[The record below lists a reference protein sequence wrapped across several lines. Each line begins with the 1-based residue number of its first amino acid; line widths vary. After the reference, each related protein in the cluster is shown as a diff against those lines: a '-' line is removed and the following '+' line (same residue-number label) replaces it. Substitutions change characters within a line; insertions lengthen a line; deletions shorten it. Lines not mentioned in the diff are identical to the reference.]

1 MDPSYRQSAVILR
14 ECPHVSLRAHKNFKK
29 KRITVAGPTPD
40 QIARQFT
47 AYYQPIV
54 DLNNGA
60 VAGFEALARI
70 IKSDGSIKTPGA
82 VIEQIERR
90 SDTLRALI
98 RTILV
103 SIKRDMVPL
112 LKRYPHFYISIN
124 IPPVILG
131 KGQILSMVEELELTP
146 YLNRVV
152 CELTERQALTSVGR
166 AALERA
172 RQSGMSVAIDDF
184 GTGHSGLMQIVG
196 VDFDILKI
204 DHSLIESVLTNH
216 TAARMLRGIVA
227 LAAALRLHTVAE
239 GVETW
244 EEAFFLRAAG
254 VDCGQGWFWSK
265 AVSAAEAARILEEG
279 YRPARNRSRAKQK

>member
-1 MDPSYRQSAVILR
+1 MVAP
-14 ECPHVSLRAHKNFKK
+14 
-29 KRITVAGPTPD
+29 TVD
-40 QIARQFT
+40 EIAQRFT

-54 DLNNGA
+54 DLNTGA
-60 VAGFEALARI
+60 VKGFEALARVVE
-70 IKSDGSIKTPGA
+70 SDGSITTAGA
-82 VIEQIERR
+82 VIEEIERR
-90 SDTLRALI
+90 SETLKALI
-98 RTILV
+98 RTILI
-103 SIKRDMVPL
+103 SIRRDIVPL
-112 LKRYPHFYISIN
+112 FQRHQHFYVSIN

-131 KGQILSMVEELELTP
+131 RGQVLSMVKELGLTP
-146 YLNRVV
+146 YLNRIV
-152 CELTERQALTSVGR
+152 CEVTERQALTSVGR

-196 VDFDILKI
+196 LNFDILKI
-204 DHSLIESVLTNH
+204 DHSLIDTVLTNH

-265 AVSAAEAARILEEG
+265 AVSAPEAPRMLEKG
-279 YRPARNRSRAKQK
+279 YPPAQDRPSGSKKS